1 MQIKKVVCLFAL
13 ILAAGLFAGSPQFKV
28 FVTQEDLEKGKALG
42 ISIDALG
49 QMSLAPAVRERLRAS
64 VPYLWCAASEAQ
76 GGIYVGGGNPA
87 LVLRVT
93 EKSKPDTVFT
103 STEVAV
109 FAMSRF
115 GENNL
120 YIATA
125 PDGQIYRQSIPL
137 GREKAQPFFK
147 PEAKYLWCIAPRQD
161 GALYVATG
169 EPGRVY
175 LVQPNGKAEIFFQSE
190 EKHIRSL
197 ALDKNSGTLY
207 AGSSGNGYLY
217 RLTAT
222 GAVSVLYD
230 AAFPEIHQLAIGRD
244 GVVYAAAAGDAAA
257 RPGLIPTPVANVESS
272 EPDEEEAGPPIS
284 ISAASEDQPQLPA
297 VIVAPGQSGKGA
309 GAVYRCNQDGM
320 VKTLWNSRQDRI
332 HAMLLEASGSLLIGT
347 GDQGRVYR
355 LADDGARTLL
365 FQLESSQITS
375 ILAGSNDTYL
385 LTTANAGTLQQM
397 QLTAREK
404 GEYLSDVI
412 DAKVPSQWGAV
423 NWQTPS
429 GPASGEGQARLFTR
443 SGNTGKPD
451 KTWSDWAAVQGPAT
465 GGAIASPL
473 ARFLQ
478 WKIEMTSSG
487 KTSAVVKRVQVSYL
501 QKNVAPEV
509 TAINIYN
516 PGEAFP
522 EAKEQAANHLSDGQ
536 DGGSPVVKSIP
547 PPESGR
553 KTFQKGAQSIGWQ
566 ARDENNDRLIYRIE
580 IRAVGET
587 AWRELA
593 KDYAGTVYTWDS
605 QALPDGEYQIR
616 ITASDQRS
624 NPPSLALASEK
635 VSEIF
640 IVDNTP
646 PEVRNLAVQKIGA
659 QWQASF
665 EAVDQLSRLKE
676 AWYAV
681 DADKWQLIYPVD
693 NVADQRRETFQFT
706 LSANTAITA
715 TSILAVKVV
724 DMNGNSG
731 FGKAIIK

>member
-1 MQIKKVVCLFAL
+1 MQIKKVVCVFAL
-13 ILAAGLFAGSPQFKV
+13 ILAAGLFAGSPQFKA

-49 QMSLAPAVRERLRAS
+49 QMRLAPAVRELMRAS
-64 VPYLWCAASEAQ
+64 VPYLWCAASDIQ
-76 GGIYVGGGNPA
+76 GGIYIGGGNPA

-103 STEVAV
+103 GAEVAV
-109 FAMSRF
+109 FAMALAQ
-115 GENNL
+115 NNL

-125 PDGQIYRQSIPL
+125 PDGQIYRQSVPL

-147 PEAKYLWCIAPRQD
+147 PEAKYIWCIAPRQD

-217 RLTAT
+217 CLTAA

-244 GVVYAAAAGDAAA
+244 GAVYAAAAGEAKTP
-257 RPGLIPTPVANVESS
+257 PGLVPTPVAHVESN
-272 EPDEEEAGPPIS
+272 EPDEEEGPPII
-284 ISAASEDQPQLPA
+284 ISASSEDQPQLPPA
-297 VIVAPGQSGKGA
+297 IVASGQAGKSA

-332 HAMLLEASGSLLIGT
+332 HAMLLETSGSLLIGT

-375 ILAGSNDTYL
+375 ILAGLNDTYL
-385 LTTANAGTLQQM
+385 LTTANAGTLQMM
-397 QLTAREK
+397 QPAAREK

-423 NWQTPS
+423 NWQTPAVT
-429 GPASGEGQARLFTR
+429 PSGEGQARLFTR

-465 GGAIASPL
+465 GGAIASSS

-478 WKIEMTSSG
+478 WKLEMTSSG

-522 EAKEQAANHLSDGQ
+522 EAKEQAANHLSNGQ
-536 DGGSPVVKSIP
+536 DGGSPGVKSIP
-547 PPESGR
+547 LPESGR

-580 IRAVGET
+580 IRAVGEN

-646 PEVRNLAVQKIGA
+646 PEIKNLVVQKSGA

-706 LSANTAITA
+706 LAANPAPTA
-715 TSILAVKVV
+715 TSILAVKVI
-724 DMNGNSG
+724 DANGNSG
-731 FGKAIIK
+731 FGKVMIK